1 MSHALDVPCKLRWDV
16 HELGQWNDATVLY
29 PCDRVSTGTDSR
41 AVTRM
46 VPDDLG
52 GGDKGVPAQEN
63 KRPRSLSL
71 LHVRS
76 LWRGAQV
83 QCE

>member
-52 GGDKGVPAQEN
+52 GGDKGGWV
-63 KRPRSLSL
+63 L
-71 LHVRS
+71 LNSNLIKPHQFR
-76 LWRGAQV
+76 
-83 QCE
+83 

>member
-1 MSHALDVPCKLRWDV
+1 LDVPCKLRWDV

-52 GGDKGVPAQEN
+52 GGYRHRKHQASTKPVAPTCPLFVE
-63 KRPRSLSL
+63 RRSGS
-71 LHVRS
+71 V
-76 LWRGAQV
+76 
-83 QCE
+83 